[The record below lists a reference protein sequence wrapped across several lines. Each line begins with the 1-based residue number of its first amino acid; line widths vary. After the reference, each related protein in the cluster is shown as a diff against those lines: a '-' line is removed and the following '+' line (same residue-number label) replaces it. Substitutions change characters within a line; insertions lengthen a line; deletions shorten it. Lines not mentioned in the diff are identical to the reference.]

1 MADTVLGGVQGL
13 AALSNLDQL
22 RVALE
27 RGSPDSRPS
36 ARGSAVTLTRPL
48 DSAFVDLRG
57 AREAVGVG
65 EAVLGVAVGAGR
77 KVENILIEMRKVA
90 IDAAKPNL
98 DNATRSDLVTRFDR
112 LREEL
117 EIVVSNAEFNRI
129 NLVAE
134 GAPDLTI
141 ATDTQGGSMFV
152 EAQDL
157 SPRGVG
163 IDALSVGSSTQA
175 ASAIVKLDGAVSTV
189 GERVGTLAAAATQIA
204 NVSELSDQ
212 LVRLLNTNVSTRLDT
227 GFGETDAFAA
237 AAKIS
242 DQLKTS
248 HLAIANAT
256 R

>member
-112 LREEL
+112 LREEQ
-117 EIVVSNAEFNRI
+117 IVVSNAEFNRI

-175 ASAIVKLDGAVSTV
+175 ASAIVKLEGTVSTA

-248 HLAIANAT
+248 RLAIANAT